1 LNTARRVDSI
11 VGRFGIRPRP
21 VAPALP
27 PRRGTIVA
35 DVVGL
40 GTGCVEAL
48 GEMAYDVVEFN
59 GGEFSSGRFLNKRAE
74 AYWSLRD
81 RLSPDR
87 GDIAFPRDPEL
98 IEELLAIRWREGS
111 GGRVQI
117 VEKSEVRA
125 RIGRSP
131 DKADALA
138 MLFQEARAP
147 AKPFLW
153 RV

>member
-1 LNTARRVDSI
+1 V
-11 VGRFGIRPRP
+11 V
-21 VAPALP
+21 
-27 PRRGTIVA
+27 

-40 GTGCVEAL
+40 GAGTAEAL
-48 GEMAYDVVEFN
+48 KEMGFDVLEFN
-59 GGEFSSGRFLNKRAE
+59 GGEFGSGRFLNARAE
-74 AYWSLRD
+74 SYWTLRD
-81 RLSPDR
+81 RLSPDQ

-111 GGRVQI
+111 GGRIQI
-117 VEKSEVRA
+117 GEKTEIRA

-138 MLFQEARAP
+138 MAFRKTGFKAHGFA
-147 AKPFLW
+147 W